1 VNEPP
6 GTTPFTIGALE
17 PSHRGRVAEILRST
31 QNFRDEEVD
40 VALELFDQS
49 FVAEDYIALGAF
61 WGLRTG
67 DWGLA
72 CGDIGTGDWGLGKE
86 ASTADEASARSEAS
100 RPSPQSPVPSPQLA
114 GFAIY
119 GPTMATDRTYDLYW
133 IAVDRT
139 AQGTG
144 CGSALLDEVERRLE
158 ALHAR
163 MLVIETS
170 SRSDYTATRGFYLK
184 RGYVEA
190 ARVREFYA
198 PDDDRIILTKRLALS
213 PREGWGAV
221 A

>member
-1 VNEPP
+1 MN
-6 GTTPFTIGALE
+6 TPRVMTAPLA
-17 PSHRGRVAEILRST
+17 PHHRDRVAEILRST
-31 QNFRDEEVD
+31 ENFSEDEVA
-40 VALELFDQS
+40 VALELFDEAVS
-49 FVAEDYIALGAF
+49 GGDDYTFIGAF
-61 WGLRTG
+61 AG
-67 DWGLA
+67 DGRRRL
-72 CGDIGTGDWGLGKE
+72 I
-86 ASTADEASARSEAS
+86 
-100 RPSPQSPVPSPQLA
+100 
-114 GFAIY
+114 GFACY
-119 GPTMATDRTYDLYW
+119 GPTMDTDRTYDLYW
-133 IAVDRT
+133 IAVDRA

-144 CGSALLDEVERRLE
+144 CGSVLLAEVERRLE

-198 PDDDRIILTKRLALS
+198 PEDDRIILTKQLTGS

>member
-1 VNEPP
+1 MNEPP
-6 GTTPFTIGALE
+6 GFTRFTIGPLE
-17 PSHRGRVAEILRST
+17 PSARGRVAEILRST
-31 QNFRDEEVD
+31 ANFRDEEVD
-40 VALELFDQS
+40 VALELFDAS
-49 FVAEDYIALGAF
+49 FSDEDYVFVGAVPIP
-61 WGLRTG
+61 
-67 DWGLA
+67 D
-72 CGDIGTGDWGLGKE
+72 
-86 ASTADEASARSEAS
+86 S
-100 RPSPQSPVPSPQLA
+100 RFPIPLLV
-114 GFAIY
+114 GFACY
-119 GPTMATDRTYDLYW
+119 GPSMATDRTYDLYW
-133 IAVDRT
+133 IAVDHA

-144 CGSALLDEVERRLE
+144 CGSVLLAEVERRLE

-198 PDDDRIILTKRLALS
+198 PDDDRIILTKRLELS

>member
-1 VNEPP
+1 MNEPP

-31 QNFRDEEVD
+31 ENFREEEID
-40 VALELFDQS
+40 VALELFDAAVS
-49 FVAEDYIALGAF
+49 GEDYVFVGAF
-61 WGLRTG
+61 EREP
-67 DWGLA
+67 
-72 CGDIGTGDWGLGKE
+72 GTGNREQKLHE
-86 ASTADEASARSEAS
+86 ES
-100 RPSPQSPVPSPQLA
+100 RFPVPGSRFPSIRGPI
-114 GFAIY
+114 GFACY

-133 IAVDRT
+133 IAVDRA

-144 CGSALLDEVERRLE
+144 CGSVLLTEVERRLE

-190 ARVREFYA
+190 ARVRDFYA
-198 PDDDRIILTKRLALS
+198 SDDDRIILTKRLALS

>member
-6 GTTPFTIGALE
+6 GFTIGLLE
-17 PSHRGRVAEILRST
+17 PSHRSRVAEILRST
-31 QNFRDEEVD
+31 GNFRDDEID
-40 VALELFDQS
+40 VALELFDES
-49 FVAEDYIALGAF
+49 MLNADYACVGAF
-61 WGLRTG
+61 ETG
-67 DWGLA
+67 
-72 CGDIGTGDWGLGKE
+72 
-86 ASTADEASARSEAS
+86 TADRRVPAEGGRMATVDTAGRASGEERPA
-100 RPSPQSPVPSPQLA
+100 PSPVVHPPAPV

-133 IAVDRT
+133 IAVDR
-139 AQGTG
+139 AAHGSG
-144 CGSALLDEVERRLE
+144 CGSVLLNEVERRLE

-163 MLVIETS
+163 MLVVETS

-198 PDDDRIILTKRLALS
+198 PEDDRIILTKRLAGS

>member
-1 VNEPP
+1 VSEPP
-6 GTTPFTIGALE
+6 GLPAFTIGAPE
-17 PSHRGRVAEILRST
+17 PSHRSRIAEILRST
-31 QNFRDEEVD
+31 ENFRDDEVD
-40 VALELFDQS
+40 VALELFDAS
-49 FVAEDYIALGAF
+49 FGADDYVIAGAF
-61 WGLRTG
+61 QRETG
-67 DWGLA
+67 DGRR
-72 CGDIGTGDWGLGKE
+72 E
-86 ASTADEASARSEAS
+86 AETAGSGEPSA
-100 RPSPQSPVPSPQLA
+100 PSPVSRLPSPVLV

-119 GPTMATDRTYDLYW
+119 GPTMGTDRTYDLYW

-144 CGSALLDEVERRLE
+144 CGSVLLSEVERRLE

-170 SRSDYTATRGFYLK
+170 SRSDYAATRAFYVR

-190 ARVREFYA
+190 VRVRDFYA
-198 PDDDRIILTKRLALS
+198 PDDDRIILTKRLAGS

>member
-1 VNEPP
+1 MSSSPRVVTAPLAPP
-6 GTTPFTIGALE
+6 
-17 PSHRGRVAEILRST
+17 HRSRIAEILRST
-31 QNFRDEEVD
+31 GNFREEEVD
-40 VALELFDQS
+40 VALELFDES
-49 FVAEDYIALGAF
+49 FTGEDYELVGAF
-61 WGLRTG
+61 
-67 DWGLA
+67 
-72 CGDIGTGDWGLGKE
+72 
-86 ASTADEASARSEAS
+86 
-100 RPSPQSPVPSPQLA
+100 SPALI
-114 GFAIY
+114 GFACF
-119 GPTMATDRTYDLYW
+119 GPAMDTDRTYDLYW
-133 IAVDRT
+133 IAVDRA

-144 CGSALLDEVERRLE
+144 CGSVLLGEVERRLE

-198 PDDDRIILTKRLALS
+198 PEDDRIILTKRLTGS

>member
-1 VNEPP
+1 MNEPP
-6 GTTPFTIGALE
+6 GFTDFTIGSLE
-17 PSHRGRVAEILRST
+17 PSQRSRVAEILRST
-31 QNFRDEEVD
+31 ENFRDDEVD
-40 VALELFDQS
+40 VALEVLDAS
-49 FVAEDYIALGAF
+49 FGGEDYVLLGAF
-61 WGLRTG
+61 QRETG
-67 DWGLA
+67 DGRGETA
-72 CGDIGTGDWGLGKE
+72 T
-86 ASTADEASARSEAS
+86 ASSEQRSAPFPVS
-100 RPSPQSPVPSPQLA
+100 RLPSPALV

-119 GPTMATDRTYDLYW
+119 GPTMGTDRTYDLYW
-133 IAVDRT
+133 IAVDRA

-144 CGSALLDEVERRLE
+144 CGSVLLSEVERRLE

-170 SRSDYTATRGFYLK
+170 SRSDYAATRNFYLR

-198 PDDDRIILTKRLALS
+198 PQDDRIILTKRLAGS

>member
-1 VNEPP
+1 MNEPP
-6 GTTPFTIGALE
+6 GFTDFTIGPLE
-17 PSHRGRVAEILRST
+17 PSQRSRVAEILRST
-31 QNFRDEEVD
+31 ENFRDDEVD
-40 VALELFDQS
+40 VALEVFDAS
-49 FVAEDYIALGAF
+49 FGADDYLALGAS
-61 WGLRTG
+61 LRRESG
-67 DWGLA
+67 
-72 CGDIGTGDWGLGKE
+72 IGNRE
-86 ASTADEASARSEAS
+86 S
-100 RPSPQSPVPSPQLA
+100 RHPESSPIPDSLLPIPDLV

-133 IAVDRT
+133 IAVDRA
-139 AQGTG
+139 AQGSG
-144 CGSALLDEVERRLE
+144 CGSVLLSEVERRLE

-170 SRSDYTATRGFYLK
+170 SRSDYAATRNFYLR

-198 PDDDRIILTKRLALS
+198 PQDDRIILTKRLAGS

>member
-6 GTTPFTIGALE
+6 GSPAFTIGAIE
-17 PSHRGRVAEILRST
+17 PSHRSRIAEILRST
-31 QNFRDEEVD
+31 ENFRDEEVD
-40 VALELFDQS
+40 VALEVFDAA
-49 FVAEDYIALGAF
+49 FGGDDYVIVGAF
-61 WGLRTG
+61 AGL
-67 DWGLA
+67 
-72 CGDIGTGDWGLGKE
+72 GTRDWGLGRGRE
-86 ASTADEASARSEAS
+86 QGTGNSDSSGQHGSQFPAPGS
-100 RPSPQSPVPSPQLA
+100 RQPPIPDSRFPIPDLV

-119 GPTMATDRTYDLYW
+119 GPTMGTDRTYDLYW
-133 IAVDRT
+133 IAVDRS

-144 CGSALLDEVERRLE
+144 CGSVLLSEVERRLE

-170 SRSDYTATRGFYLK
+170 SRSDYTATRTFYLR

-190 ARVREFYA
+190 ARIREFYA
-198 PDDDRIILTKRLALS
+198 RQDDRIILTKRLAGS